1 MRTGPASP
9 RDVVSEWLTS
19 SGRGGPWG
27 GMWHGQTEGQARMAR
42 AWGDP
47 RTVAEALATRVWEED
62 GGLSKDRGQPGVGRQ
77 RE

>member
-27 GMWHGQTEGQARMAR
+27 GMWHGQTEGQA
-42 AWGDP
+42 P
-47 RTVAEALATRVWEED
+47 D
-62 GGLSKDRGQPGVGRQ
+62 GKGLG
-77 RE
+77 